1 MRGSPQRYFKMR
13 IQKYMSE
20 RKILSRRETESYIL
34 KGLIKVNGEIVRDL
48 GRQIDPEKDKIEI
61 IASKVKP
68 KPEEAKITIAY
79 NKPRGLVSSKSKSEG
94 ETIFDRLASNPVNA
108 RFAHLNAVGRL
119 DKESEGL
126 ILLSNDGIVTSAV
139 TGEDH
144 KIEKEYEV
152 ETREDLK
159 DRHMRIMERG
169 MDIEGEK
176 TLPAK
181 TEFLSSHYFKI
192 ILKEGKHHQ
201 IRRMC
206 AALDLTITSLKR
218 IRIGNITIKG
228 IGPGQYRELTKEEI
242 DSLKSLAK

>member
-1 MRGSPQRYFKMR
+1 
-13 IQKYMSE
+13 MSE
-20 RKILSRRETESYIL
+20 RKILSRRETEAYIL

-61 IASKVKP
+61 IASGVKS

-79 NKPRGLVSSKSKSEG
+79 NKPRGLVSSKSKIEG
-94 ETIFDRLASNPVNA
+94 ETIFDRLPQ
-108 RFAHLNAVGRL
+108 FAHLNAVGRL

-126 ILLSNDGIVTSAV
+126 ILLSNDGVVTSAV

-169 MDIEGEK
+169 MDIEDEK

-181 TEFLSSHYFKI
+181 TDLLSSHYFKI

-218 IRIGNITIKG
+218 LRIGNITLKG
-228 IGPGQYRELTKEEI
+228 IKPGESRELSKDEVEK
-242 DSLKSLAK
+242 LKALSS